1 MAKAGVVNNNVNGA
15 LTRASMEEVVVKK
28 DQLKATLE
36 TNKATHRAEFEKAL
50 EGYRNRS
57 IELLEEHI
65 ERIKNNKVEQVY
77 VMLPM
82 PEDHTDDY
90 DKALLTL
97 EWTVFDEVVL
107 SIREFDCY
115 VRDNWAWKQ
124 EFAATNALYSS

>member
-1 MAKAGVVNNNVNGA
+1 MANVTNNVNGE
-15 LTRASMEEVVVKK
+15 LTRASMEQVVVKK
-28 DQLKATLE
+28 DHLRDALE
-36 TNKATHRAEFEKAL
+36 ANKATHRAEFEQAL
-50 EGYRNRS
+50 AGYRTRS

-65 ERIKNNKVEQVY
+65 ARIKNNKVEQVF
-77 VMLPM
+77 VSLPM

-115 VRDNWAWKQ
+115 VRDNWVWKN
-124 EFAATNALYSS
+124 EFATTNALYSK

>member
-1 MAKAGVVNNNVNGA
+1 MVANTVNVNNGE
-15 LTRASMEEVVVKK
+15 LTRASMEQVVVPK
-28 DQLKATLE
+28 DKLRDTLE
-36 TNKATHRAEFEKAL
+36 ANKATHRAEFEKAL

-65 ERIKNNKVEQVY
+65 DRIKKGKVEQVF
-77 VMLPM
+77 VSLPI

-107 SIREFDCY
+107 SIREFDMY
-115 VRDNWAWKQ
+115 VRDNWAWKN
-124 EFAATNALYSS
+124 EFASTNALYSK